1 MLTEP
6 DVFNENCPCRQLLK
20 LLAEKWVLLIVHALA
35 GGPLRTAAL
44 RRAVGGIS
52 EKMLFQTLRRLE
64 RSGLV
69 ERRAYA
75 EVPPRVDYRLTDL
88 GRSLSVP
95 VRAMDAW
102 IEQNLKAVQKAE
114 QAYDSAQAGEAK
126 PAGRESAA

>member
-1 MLTEP
+1 MLMQP
-6 DVFNENCPCRQLLK
+6 DVFDENCPCRQLLK
-20 LLAEKWVLLIVHALA
+20 LLAEKWVLLVIHALTD
-35 GGPLRTAAL
+35 GPRRTAEL

-75 EVPPRVDYRLTDL
+75 EIPPRVDYRLTAL
-88 GRSLSVP
+88 GHSLSVP
-95 VRAMDAW
+95 VRAIDAW

-114 QAYDSAQAGEAK
+114 RAYDAKAARAG
-126 PAGRESAA
+126 

>member
-1 MLTEP
+1 MRAQP
-6 DVFNENCPCRQLLK
+6 DIFDEHCPCRILLK
-20 LLAEKWVLLIVHALA
+20 LLAEKWVLLIIHALTA
-35 GGPLRTAAL
+35 GPLRTAEL

-75 EVPPRVDYRLTDL
+75 EVPPRVDYRLTEL
-88 GRSLSVP
+88 GRSLAKP

-102 IEQNLKAVQKAE
+102 IEENLNAVQNAE
-114 QAYDSAQAGEAK
+114 QAFDVAQK
-126 PAGRESAA
+126 SAA